1 MSMIPGD
8 IYLSEIFPNPKISFL
23 NIIELAKALPY
34 LTPYVK
40 QYLVFLGNASGLDNI
55 ETAQDY
61 LRKIHINDNY
71 IQDYRDFMF
80 ILSSMIGTS
89 LLTDAE
95 EGELNQFIQTLYKKL
110 MRTRTTFDKELDHYT
125 IEFLGKR
132 IYEPKMYPQIRI
144 MNVKNLFRSTVSEIK
159 DAIISFVKNLNLR
172 IYNHSFNL
180 ENYNFTQLFTNLVF
194 NDIINK

>member
-1 MSMIPGD
+1 MIPGD